1 MTKKYDSKTEQKGFW
16 SKLATLLAPQDE
28 TVLYTTRII
37 NKADKVEECS
47 RAIQARHKRAAPSF
61 DTPLSLIQNYD

>member
-1 MTKKYDSKTEQKGFW
+1 MTKKYDSKSEGKGFW

-28 TVLYTTRII
+28 RILRDTREIEKTADAEGFAP
-37 NKADKVEECS
+37 KAPRRKV
-47 RAIQARHKRAAPSF
+47 AAPSF

>member
-1 MTKKYDSKTEQKGFW
+1 MTKKYDSKSKGKGFW

-28 TVLYTTRII
+28 TMLHKTREIE
-37 NKADKVEECS
+37 KAADAEGVAPKAP
-47 RAIQARHKRAAPSF
+47 RRKIAAPSF

>member
-1 MTKKYDSKTEQKGFW
+1 MTKKYDSKTERTGFW

-28 TVLYTTRII
+28 SILRDTREIEKTADAEDRAA
-37 NKADKVEECS
+37 KAPR
-47 RAIQARHKRAAPSF
+47 RAMAAPSF